1 VLEQYIFVIM
11 AVVVNVVVV
20 TTTVTVVVH
29 VVVVTGILHKEPDTK
44 MAAAS
49 VAVLLSLLESLFST
63 VLGL

>member
-1 VLEQYIFVIM
+1 M